1 MLATRT
7 SFSESKSEIRS
18 SKKFETNP
26 NVETRTGAKVKLS
39 ERCHSAFLTATL
51 CSRSGARSV

>member
-1 MLATRT
+1 MLATRK

-26 NVETRTGAKVKLS
+26 KVGTRMGAKAALS
-39 ERCHSAFLTATL
+39 ELCHSAVLTATL